1 MDGHFGLNFEATR
14 KHWVSLDEC
23 ERKRSVTGHDVGDV
37 RMEQAVDGTAYQAV
51 AKVVER
57 ALVLLEVRGAQS
69 ITDHHVV
76 AIEDLI
82 HHGGCGVGWVGVIA
96 VGHDVHV
103 GIDVFEHGANHVA
116 LALPGL
122 LADDCALGCRYF
134 GGAVGGVVV
143 VYVDVGVRQRGF
155 EVTHHLADGDFLVI
169 ARK

>member
-1 MDGHFGLNFEATR
+1 
-14 KHWVSLDEC
+14 
-23 ERKRSVTGHDVGDV
+23 
-37 RMEQAVDGTAYQAV
+37 MEQAIDGATHEAI

-57 ALVLLEVRGAQS
+57 ALVLLEVRGAQA
-69 ITDHHVV
+69 IADHHVV

-122 LADDCALGCRYF
+122 LADECALGCRYF